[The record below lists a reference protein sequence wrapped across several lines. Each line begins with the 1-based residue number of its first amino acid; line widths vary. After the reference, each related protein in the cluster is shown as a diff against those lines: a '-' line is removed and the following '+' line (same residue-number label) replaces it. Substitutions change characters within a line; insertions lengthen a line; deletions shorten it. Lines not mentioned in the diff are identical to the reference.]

1 MNSPGAQR
9 WRDGFPLAL
18 ELRASDTGVVRRT
31 PRGGKSA
38 TEFSGRVLDLVL
50 VSRETRHSVFIARGG
65 IKDGFLAVV
74 AVFLLLP
81 ESPPDAQEIVATD
94 LEFGRGEKEDR
105 PWRAWRNKPPEMSG
119 RKRDRG

>member
-1 MNSPGAQR
+1 
-9 WRDGFPLAL
+9 
-18 ELRASDTGVVRRT
+18 
-31 PRGGKSA
+31 
-38 TEFSGRVLDLVL
+38 
-50 VSRETRHSVFIARGG
+50 
-65 IKDGFLAVV
+65 
-74 AVFLLLP
+74 LLP